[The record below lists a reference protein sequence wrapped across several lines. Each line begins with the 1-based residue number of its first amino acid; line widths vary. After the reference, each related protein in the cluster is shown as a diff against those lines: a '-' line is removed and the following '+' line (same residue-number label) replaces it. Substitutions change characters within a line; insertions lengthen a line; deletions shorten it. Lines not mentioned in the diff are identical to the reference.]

1 MVIAYLTLNFS
12 KENKCMNKKLK
23 KLKRKIYII
32 SFFLICVIG
41 IMFISIIKIMQT
53 NKQLKT
59 SIIPNSGLS
68 NSVFEK
74 QNNEYETPSE
84 DCTQY
89 YLLNGHYSYDMDFS
103 PKADVGSSSFFDVST
118 QLKLG
123 VTYTEETKVLNILAT
138 DLKDGFGIDNLQ
150 IVKQESGYRNGWES
164 IYYVLNGTEENTN
177 TPVKCIAYTGKLDE
191 GTFIVSSFSKELTYE
206 QLVTS
211 CIKIYDSIHIP
222 DEWKKF
228 NETETTR
235 LFETVEPETASTE
248 P

>member
-1 MVIAYLTLNFS
+1 MS
-12 KENKCMNKKLK
+12 KKLK
-23 KLKRKIYII
+23 KLKRKIYLIC
-32 SFFLICVIG
+32 FFLICLIG
-41 IMFISIIKIMQT
+41 IMCISVLKIMQT
-53 NKQLKT
+53 NKQIKT

-89 YLLNGHYSYDMDFS
+89 YILNGHYSYDMDFS
-103 PKADVGSSSFFDVST
+103 KKADVGSSSFFDVST

-123 VTYTEETKVLNILAT
+123 VTYTEETEVLNILAT
-138 DLKDGFGIDNLQ
+138 DLKDGFGIDNLK

-164 IYYVLNGTEENTN
+164 VYYALNGTEEKTN

-191 GTFIVSSFSKELTYE
+191 GTFIVSAFSKELTYE

-211 CIKIYDSIHIP
+211 CRKIYDSIHIP
-222 DEWKKF
+222 DEWKKN
-228 NETETTR
+228 NEIETTR
-235 LFETVEPETASTE
+235 LFETVESETASME